1 MSIPVDVTIWIDENS
16 TLPTG
21 YLNSSCLNSSGRRSP
36 FPVINLDG
44 AKLQGYRGD
53 PVPYLQALAEVAS
66 RLADEL
72 VAARAA
78 AEAAAVPL

>member
-1 MSIPVDVTIWIDENS
+1 MSIPTSVTIWIQEDS
-16 TLPTG
+16 ALPTG
-21 YLNSSCLNSSGRRSP
+21 YLNSRGHDGP
-36 FPVINLDG
+36 FPVIQLDG
-44 AKLQGYRGD
+44 AALQGLNGD
-53 PVPYLQALAEVAS
+53 PVPYLRRLAEVAS

>member
-1 MSIPVDVTIWIDENS
+1 MSTPVDVTIWIVEDS

-21 YLNSSCLNSSGRRSP
+21 YLNSSYLNPSGHRAP
-36 FPVINLDG
+36 FPVIQLDG
-44 AKLQGYRGD
+44 AKLQAYNCD
-53 PVPYLQALAEVAS
+53 PVPYLRALAAVAS

>member
-1 MSIPVDVTIWIDENS
+1 MGVPVSVTIWIQEGSD
-16 TLPTG
+16 LPTG
-21 YLNSSCLNSSGRRSP
+21 YLGPSVGHRD
-36 FPVINLDG
+36 PVPTIDLDG
-44 AKLQGYRGD
+44 AALRSLNGD
-53 PVPYLQALAEVAS
+53 PVPYLRRLAEVAS